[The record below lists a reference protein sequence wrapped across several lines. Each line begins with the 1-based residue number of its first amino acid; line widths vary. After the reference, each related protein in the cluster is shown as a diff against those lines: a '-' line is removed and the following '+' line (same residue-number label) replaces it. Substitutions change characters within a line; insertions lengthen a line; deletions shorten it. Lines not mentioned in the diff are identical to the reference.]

1 MKKIIYTK
9 DAPDAIGPYSQAYL
23 CNGMLF
29 SSGQIAIDPKTNE
42 FIGGDIKEQTERIM
56 KNLEAVLK
64 EAGFSFEDV
73 IKTTCFL
80 KDMND
85 FAAFNE
91 IYGKYFT
98 SKPAR
103 SCVAAAQLPKGAL
116 AEVEIIASK

>member
-9 DAPDAIGPYSQAYL
+9 NAPDAIGPYSQAYL

-64 EAGFSFEDV
+64 EAG
-73 IKTTCFL
+73 
-80 KDMND
+80 
-85 FAAFNE
+85 
-91 IYGKYFT
+91 
-98 SKPAR
+98 
-103 SCVAAAQLPKGAL
+103 
-116 AEVEIIASK
+116 